1 MSTARGQCA
10 FGQEVGTGTGRSA
23 PDITTS
29 TPALSPY
36 TPRPPLSPPD
46 GLVVWRVALART
58 HTRVALCP
66 VSRTQLGWVSAFNP
80 LGGARSLSRKACI
93 HLRPRKA
100 VGFVSGCVTDCGP
113 RGQTDGLD
121 WQQLTTTNLLLPCT
135 ALPHPVCSPLS
146 STTVS
151 WTWPT
156 LFYIGSKTNISPRE
170 LCPPFS
176 FSLRTCM
183 ISVSLSLSLSI
194 RTSLRSIDVTFS
206 RYDLEM
212 CVHRSRVE
220 LRG

>member
-1 MSTARGQCA
+1 MLYRESNRADRWSSKIGVSSIPQSGGSIIAPRKRKRSRNCTDCRSTSIPCHPYSTARGS
-10 FGQEVGTGTGRSA
+10 VLPHRSR
-23 PDITTS
+23 ICNQTHRRFV
-29 TPALSPY
+29 LS
-36 TPRPPLSPPD
+36 RQSIFDRSLISFQ
-46 GLVVWRVALART
+46 RFSFLAR
-58 HTRVALCP
+58 
-66 VSRTQLGWVSAFNP
+66 
-80 LGGARSLSRKACI
+80 
-93 HLRPRKA
+93 
-100 VGFVSGCVTDCGP
+100 FVSGCVTDCGP

-183 ISVSLSLSLSI
+183 ISVSLSLSFSFH
-194 RTSLRSIDVTFS
+194 SDVVTF
-206 RYDLEM
+206 
-212 CVHRSRVE
+212 HRCNVFTIRFRNVCT
-220 LRG
+220 